1 MFCSLSV
8 RVVCVQASFSGGGKS
23 FEMLVGGLLLLAAA
37 LTHENGAL
45 PPALACRPAA
55 QQLTAS
61 SLAAHDSLLPVL
73 AALLHAGAGPLLR
86 CAEGG
91 AAVGD
96 GAEWQGRWLQCLT
109 RCCALVRTL
118 AIAAPSAS
126 DAVSDDEP
134 SVRLPPLTRA

>member
-1 MFCSLSV
+1 MVSRWWLIAGIS
-8 RVVCVQASFSGGGKS
+8 
-23 FEMLVGGLLLLAAA
+23 AAA
-37 LTHENGAL
+37 AAVSA
-45 PPALACRPAA
+45 PAGHSV
-55 QQLTAS
+55 T
-61 SLAAHDSLLPVL
+61 
-73 AALLHAGAGPLLR
+73 AGAGPLLR

-134 SVRLPPLTRA
+134 SVRLPPLTRAQTTFMYTSILKGV

>member
-1 MFCSLSV
+1 
-8 RVVCVQASFSGGGKS
+8 
-23 FEMLVGGLLLLAAA
+23 MLVGGLLLLAAA

-55 QQLTAS
+55 QQLADAA
-61 SLAAHDSLLPVL
+61 LAAHESLLPVL

-86 CAEGG
+86 CAEGA

-126 DAVSDDEP
+126 DALSDDEP
-134 SVRLPPLTRA
+134 SVRLPPPLTRA